1 MHHFFIA
8 SLFFRPLYLLYRW
21 SSTLHYRAQRRFTRV
36 GLTALGAFL
45 VSALVGVDTEN
56 SVAYQAFTLL
66 LALLLVAVSFSW
78 IFRARFAAR
87 RLLPAFGTVG
97 RPLSYTLVV
106 KNLTSKPQSHL
117 TLLEDLADPRPS
129 YPEWLATQLATE
141 NQVGSFRLKPRRG
154 INPFKAATVKE
165 ADVPPASANQEVEVR
180 AELTPLRRG
189 VLRFNGL
196 RLARTDPF
204 GLCRAFARVPLPQA
218 ALILPK
224 RYPLP
229 PIALPGTQKYQAG
242 GVTLASN
249 VGQSDEF
256 VALRDYRRGD
266 ALRHIHW
273 RSWAKAGKPVVK
285 EFEDEFFVRHA
296 LVLDTFTEDPHSE
309 AFEEAV
315 SVAASFACAIRT
327 QESLLDL
334 MFVGPQSY
342 CFTAG
347 RGLAHTDQ
355 MLEILASVRPCRD
368 KPFGALGHL
377 VLNHVEAVSGCI
389 GVLLAWNEER
399 RRFVEK
405 LKALGVPVLVL
416 VVVEPGQDVALDPG
430 PMREEP
436 ERFHVLEA
444 GRIEQG
450 LAELI

>member
-1 MHHFFIA
+1 
-8 SLFFRPLYLLYRW
+8 
-21 SSTLHYRAQRRFTRV
+21 
-36 GLTALGAFL
+36 
-45 VSALVGVDTEN
+45 
-56 SVAYQAFTLL
+56 
-66 LALLLVAVSFSW
+66 
-78 IFRARFAAR
+78 
-87 RLLPAFGTVG
+87 
-97 RPLSYTLVV
+97 
-106 KNLTSKPQSHL
+106 
-117 TLLEDLADPRPS
+117 
-129 YPEWLATQLATE
+129 
-141 NQVGSFRLKPRRG
+141 
-154 INPFKAATVKE
+154 
-165 ADVPPASANQEVEVR
+165 
-180 AELTPLRRG
+180 
-189 VLRFNGL
+189 
-196 RLARTDPF
+196 
-204 GLCRAFARVPLPQA
+204 
-218 ALILPK
+218 
-224 RYPLP
+224 
-229 PIALPGTQKYQAG
+229 
-242 GVTLASN
+242 
-249 VGQSDEF
+249 
-256 VALRDYRRGD
+256 
-266 ALRHIHW
+266 
-273 RSWAKAGKPVVK
+273 
-285 EFEDEFFVRHA
+285 VRHA

-368 KPFGALGHL
+368 QPFGALGQL

-416 VVVEPGQDVALDPG
+416 VVVEPGQDAALDPG

-450 LAELI
+450 LSELI